1 MKEAVVVV
9 MGMHASNQRMC
20 AMADTA
26 HTDSIPQ
33 QC

>member
-1 MKEAVVVV
+1 MKEVVVV
-9 MGMHASNQRMC
+9 MGMQASNQRMC

-26 HTDSIPQ
+26 HILLPQ